1 MSDLQKLVDEL
12 RLTDNVVTAGIL
24 RLIIEKRVL
33 RGEAGRMD

>member
-1 MSDLQKLVDEL
+1 VTDIIEL
-12 RLTDNVVTAGIL
+12 IEQYHATSNPVTRSGL